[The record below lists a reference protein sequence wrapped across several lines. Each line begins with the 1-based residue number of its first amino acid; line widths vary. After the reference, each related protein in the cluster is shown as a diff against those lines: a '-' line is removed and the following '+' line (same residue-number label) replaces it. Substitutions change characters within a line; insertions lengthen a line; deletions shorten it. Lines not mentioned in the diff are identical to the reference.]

1 MQYIHIWSGRERG
14 EIRAG
19 VQCRGKYRKFCRSGG
34 ESPGFCRNRNNSNRV
49 GRRYGGRLAGE
60 RVGAHCE
67 MDHGSSAAL
76 ADDEGVEG
84 VEGNAM
90 EVGEGV
96 DRIVLPS
103 CR

>member
-1 MQYIHIWSGRERG
+1 
-14 EIRAG
+14 
-19 VQCRGKYRKFCRSGG
+19 
-34 ESPGFCRNRNNSNRV
+34 
-49 GRRYGGRLAGE
+49 
-60 RVGAHCE
+60 